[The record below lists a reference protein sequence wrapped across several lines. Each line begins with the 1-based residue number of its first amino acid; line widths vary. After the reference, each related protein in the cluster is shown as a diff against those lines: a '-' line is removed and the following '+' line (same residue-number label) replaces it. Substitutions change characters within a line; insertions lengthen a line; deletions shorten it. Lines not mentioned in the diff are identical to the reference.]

1 MINVTSNTAIFLS
14 FFLSFIRFVGRL
26 FMSYLGW
33 PQAERAHV
41 VPLEKNRYFLQKL
54 LDSLIKKSHLQAA
67 INEHEEAYNF
77 LLERQLESGVFE
89 LDEENSLNANADLQ
103 ELYEQLAQIDGV
115 SFDLDEANTIDANT
129 LNDIAEQTKIL
140 NNLVEKND
148 EIRLLSIDIQARQEI
163 QISQKTIDVQ
173 QLKKQM
179 ELTRRA
185 DTFFGRDNFSERDF
199 IDSFNE
205 QQRLHS

>member
-1 MINVTSNTAIFLS
+1 
-14 FFLSFIRFVGRL
+14 
-26 FMSYLGW
+26 MSYLGW
-33 PQAERAHV
+33 SQAERAHV
-41 VPLEKNRYFLQKL
+41 IPLEKNRDFLQKL

-115 SFDLDEANTIDANT
+115 SFDLDETNSIEANT

-148 EIRLLSIDIQARQEI
+148 EIRLLSMDIQARQEI

-179 ELTRRA
+179 ELTRRT

-199 IDSFNE
+199 IDGFNE
-205 QQRLHS
+205 QQRLHR